1 MKPIHLNLASRPYR
15 DYRPVYAVVVAMS
28 LLAAFLMLNNV
39 DTYFRYI
46 RETQSTRSKIES
58 VEAEA
63 RTERERAEIA
73 QRRIKNLD
81 LALLDRQTRF
91 INAKLA
97 ERAFSWSTLLDELE
111 SVVADDVRLVSVAPS
126 FGENGEINLI
136 MSFQAKNGDGM
147 LTTIRRMQKDPQF
160 RDPFPSVESQM
171 EGGFQFQLSAKYLP
185 PAIQPAED
193 VVRAART
200 TTAPAEATR

>member
-46 RETQSTRSKIES
+46 RETQTTRAKTTQ

-63 RTERERAEIA
+63 LRERERADAA
-73 QRRIKNLD
+73 QHRIRNLD
-81 LALLDRQTRF
+81 LARLDRQTRF

-97 ERAFSWSTLLDELE
+97 ERAFSWSILLDELE
-111 SVVADDVRLVSVAPS
+111 SVVADDVRLVTVAPR
-126 FGENGEINLI
+126 FVDDGTINLS
-136 MSFQAKNGDGM
+136 MSFQAKTGDGM
-147 LTTIRRMQKDPQF
+147 LTTIRRMQNDPQF
-160 RDPFPSVESQM
+160 RNPFPSVESQV
-171 EGGFQFQLSAKYLP
+171 EGGYEFQLNAIYLP
-185 PAIQPAED
+185 PAVKSNDE
-193 VVRAART
+193 VVRT
-200 TTAPAEATR
+200 STSGVKP